1 MEALVM
7 AGQLILAISI
17 LVILHEFGHYLAARA
32 FGIKV
37 EKFYLFFDAWDVK
50 LFSFKRGDTE
60 WGIGWLPLGGYVK
73 IAGMIDESMD
83 KEALKQPAQP
93 WEFRSKPA
101 WQRLIVMV
109 GGVVVNVIAAIII
122 FAMISYGYGDKFIKN
137 ESLKAGIV
145 PSELAKEYGF
155 QVGDKLVS
163 VNDVPIVRFEDA
175 LQIKHILSE
184 GVSYKVERAGAIAE
198 VKLPDDFIKKFGDN
212 KTDFFRPRLHFFVG
226 AVGEKS
232 NAEKAGLKKGD
243 IITKV
248 DSFNFEYLDQFQAYI
263 KEKKCAQVN
272 LLVSREGKAINL
284 PCEVDGC
291 GAIGIGIES
300 KDFEYEE
307 VKYGFFESFPLGI
320 NKAVENIDAQIK
332 GWGKIFKGDIA
343 VNKAVQGPIGIA
355 KFFGS
360 EVVWKRFW
368 LFTALISLGL
378 AFMNILPIPALDGGH
393 VLFLLFEIVLGRP
406 LSESFLEKAQYFGM
420 IILLTLMVLI
430 FGNDIWGLVTNTA
443 AAAPNC
449 NCLPK

>member
-37 EKFYLFFDAWDVK
+37 EKFYLFFDAWGVK
-50 LFSFKRGDTE
+50 LFSFKTGDTE

-83 KEALKQPAQP
+83 KEQMKQPAQP

-101 WQRLIVMV
+101 WQRLIVMI
-109 GGVVVNVIAAIII
+109 GGVVVNVITGIII

-155 QVGDKLVS
+155 KTGDKLVS
-163 VNDVPIVRFEDA
+163 VNGQPILRYEEA
-175 LQIKHILSE
+175 LQIKHLLSE
-184 GVSYKVERAGAIAE
+184 GVTYVVNREGESVE
-198 VKLPDDFIKKFGDN
+198 VKLPSDFIKKFSDN
-212 KTDFFRPRLHFFVG
+212 KADFFRPRLHFFV
-226 AVGEKS
+226 ASLGEKS
-232 NAEKAGLKKGD
+232 NAEKAGLVKND
-243 IITKV
+243 VITKV
-248 DSFNFEYLDQFQAYI
+248 DTFQFEFLDEFQTYL
-263 KEKKCAQVN
+263 KTKKCDSVN
-272 LLVSREGKAINL
+272 LLVDRAGKEVNL
-284 PCEVDGC
+284 LCAVDAC
-291 GAIGIGIES
+291 GQIGIGIDS
-300 KDFEYEE
+300 KDFEFEE
-307 VKYGFFESFPLGI
+307 VSYGFWESFPLGI
-320 NKAVENIDAQIK
+320 NKAIENIDAQIK

-393 VLFLLFEIVLGRP
+393 VLFLLFEIVLRRP
-406 LSESFLEKAQYFGM
+406 LSESFLEKAQYIGM
-420 IILLTLMVLI
+420 ITLLTLMVLI
-430 FGNDIWGLVTNTA
+430 FGNDIWGLITNSG
-443 AAAPNC
+443 AAPSC
-449 NCLPK
+449 NC